1 MLCFF
6 CVECRDKTPKNKRYN
21 AYSVV
26 ATNTKCPRVDYAFAC
41 QPWAIK
47 GTTPTA
53 LLPLTTNDP
62 GLPSLSL
69 VNPGL
74 SNVQRLQRCV
84 VRAFMVTDVFIGIL
98 ARHLR
103 RYVVSAFIMEDIS
116 IEIMVHLGVYLF
128 ACCHQ
133 LYYEMRVSTPSVLR
147 FLSAI
152 CHKCLRYTH
161 AFTEKAQHLRR

>member
-1 MLCFF
+1 
-6 CVECRDKTPKNKRYN
+6 
-21 AYSVV
+21 
-26 ATNTKCPRVDYAFAC
+26 
-41 QPWAIK
+41 
-47 GTTPTA
+47 
-53 LLPLTTNDP
+53 
-62 GLPSLSL
+62 
-69 VNPGL
+69 
-74 SNVQRLQRCV
+74 
-84 VRAFMVTDVFIGIL
+84 MVTDVFIGIL

-103 RYVVSAFIMEDIS
+103 RYLVSAFIMEDIS

-161 AFTEKAQHLRR
+161 AFTEKAQHLRRWISLRTFTRGRLVPRQPRAIKSTTRTELRDEVIVMLISLIMKHKMICAISSCKIWQIISSFEAFCRPICLKSFYL

>member
-1 MLCFF
+1 
-6 CVECRDKTPKNKRYN
+6 
-21 AYSVV
+21 
-26 ATNTKCPRVDYAFAC
+26 
-41 QPWAIK
+41 
-47 GTTPTA
+47 
-53 LLPLTTNDP
+53 
-62 GLPSLSL
+62 
-69 VNPGL
+69 
-74 SNVQRLQRCV
+74 
-84 VRAFMVTDVFIGIL
+84 MVTDVFIGIL

-161 AFTEKAQHLRR
+161 AFTEKAQHLRRWISLRTFTRGRLVPRQPRAIKSTTRTELHGEIIAMLISLIKKRKMICGILSCKIRQIIWSFDAFCRPVCLKSFYL

>member
-1 MLCFF
+1 
-6 CVECRDKTPKNKRYN
+6 
-21 AYSVV
+21 
-26 ATNTKCPRVDYAFAC
+26 
-41 QPWAIK
+41 
-47 GTTPTA
+47 
-53 LLPLTTNDP
+53 
-62 GLPSLSL
+62 
-69 VNPGL
+69 
-74 SNVQRLQRCV
+74 
-84 VRAFMVTDVFIGIL
+84 MVTDVFIGIL

>member
-1 MLCFF
+1 
-6 CVECRDKTPKNKRYN
+6 
-21 AYSVV
+21 
-26 ATNTKCPRVDYAFAC
+26 
-41 QPWAIK
+41 
-47 GTTPTA
+47 
-53 LLPLTTNDP
+53 
-62 GLPSLSL
+62 
-69 VNPGL
+69 
-74 SNVQRLQRCV
+74 
-84 VRAFMVTDVFIGIL
+84 MVTDVFIGIL

-161 AFTEKAQHLRR
+161 AFTEKAQHLRRWISLRTFTRGRLVPRQPRAIKSTTRTELRDEVIVMLISFLSVGLLIWRLVARWGNCNADIINKKA